1 MIDHDDISRLK
12 EIFVTREECDRDMKS
27 ATMQNYELDKRLTI
41 LEHGQKINNWLTGA
55 IAAGIV
61 SLVIKIFLGG

>member
-1 MIDHDDISRLK
+1 MIEDNDISRLK
-12 EIFVTREECDRDMKS
+12 EIFVTRQECDRDMKN
-27 ATMQNYELDKRLTI
+27 ATMQNHELDKRLTV
-41 LEHGQKINNWLTGA
+41 LEQGQKINNWLTGA